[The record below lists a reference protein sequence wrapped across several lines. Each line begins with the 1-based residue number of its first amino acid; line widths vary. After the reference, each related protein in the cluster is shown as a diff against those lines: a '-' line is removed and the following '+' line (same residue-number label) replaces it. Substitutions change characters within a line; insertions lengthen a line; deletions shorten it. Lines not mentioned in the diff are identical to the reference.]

1 MSKEK
6 KEGRGLKNTDFS
18 QKIARSVPSPLSCAT
33 RLLCDASTSKAKLPW
48 VWWAASCSVALGT

>member
-6 KEGRGLKNTDFS
+6 KEGRGLKNIDFS

-33 RLLCDASTSKAKLPW
+33 RLLCDASTFF
-48 VWWAASCSVALGT
+48 SVQTQ